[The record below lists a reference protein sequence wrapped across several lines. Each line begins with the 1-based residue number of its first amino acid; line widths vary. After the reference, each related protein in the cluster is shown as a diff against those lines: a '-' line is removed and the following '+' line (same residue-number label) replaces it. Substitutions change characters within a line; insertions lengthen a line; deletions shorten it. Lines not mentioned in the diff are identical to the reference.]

1 MNGPRLWEILAASQ
15 ADGAA
20 LTASVAQTSI
30 LHATGKYTMAAG
42 YAEFVGRRFKTRL
55 QGRISTLNP
64 TPGNLTLS
72 FRMGANDAFSSGA
85 MVLNIAAAKV
95 NVAFWAEFEGTLR
108 VAGSVAQILGQ
119 WKVESEAMA
128 VNSATALVTGV
139 TFGPASAPALGT
151 AFDATAAETIDVTGQ
166 WSVNSASNSITIH
179 QSIIEV
185 G

>member
-20 LTASVAQTSI
+20 LASSTTQTSL

-55 QGRISTLNP
+55 HGRISTLNP
-64 TPGNLTLS
+64 TPGTFTLS
-72 FRMGANDAFSSGA
+72 FRMGAVDAFSSGA
-85 MVLNIAAAKV
+85 MTLNTGAAKT
-95 NVAFWAEFEGTLR
+95 NVTFWAEFEGTLR
-108 VAGSVAQILGQ
+108 VSGSVAQIFGQ
-119 WKVESEAMA
+119 WKVESEAFA
-128 VNSATALVTGV
+128 IASATAGVTGV
-139 TFGPASAPALGT
+139 TFGPSSAPALGN

-166 WSVNSASNSITIH
+166 WNTSSASNSITIH